1 MLLCLPFKVPRGLRL
16 SSPLAYASV
25 LCLRREE
32 GSREPSGPQRFP
44 TLESPQQPPLAAPT
58 DPLERPLAGQDPF
71 FLEQTKKK
79 GVKVRARQESVL
91 GWWSEE
97 EGLGAAGTP
106 LPSGRRALVAEP
118 GYPGTKDA
126 SGSWAVSARSAVLS

>member
-1 MLLCLPFKVPRGLRL
+1 MLLCPPFKVPWGLRF
-16 SSPLAYASV
+16 SPSLAYASV
-25 LCLRREE
+25 PCLRRKE
-32 GSREPSGPQRFP
+32 GSREPSGPRRFP

-79 GVKVRARQESVL
+79 GVKVRARQEGVL

-106 LPSGRRALVAEP
+106 LPSGRGALVAEP
-118 GYPGTKDA
+118 GCPVTKDA
-126 SGSWAVSARSAVLS
+126 SGSRAASARSAVLS